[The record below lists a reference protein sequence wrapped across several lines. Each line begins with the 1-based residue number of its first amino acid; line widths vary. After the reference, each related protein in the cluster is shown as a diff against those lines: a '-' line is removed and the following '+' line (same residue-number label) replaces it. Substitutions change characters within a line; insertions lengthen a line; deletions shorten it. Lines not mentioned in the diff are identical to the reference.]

1 MPVIRKKV
9 DNDFTIVR
17 NKAALDK
24 NLPIVAKGLLLTML
38 ALPDDWHF
46 SIAGLQT
53 ICADG
58 QERIST
64 ALKILEK
71 HGYLRRVKK
80 VGNNGI
86 IAKWEYYFSYEPI
99 FLDPATDLTDFDQND
114 ETHPE
119 NAPSV
124 EQPSAGTPEVGTVPI
139 YKERKDKERIDKE
152 LINKNISC
160 GTAAQPAAAAAEQT
174 EISVVVEV
182 SKSESR
188 NEQASSKA
196 KSKKSI
202 DKAVYEAIVAHLNAK
217 AHTNYKATTE
227 STRRL
232 INARL
237 AEGHS
242 VEDFKTVIDRK
253 CAEWLGSGMAQ
264 YLRPQTL
271 FGTKFESYLNA
282 PDYIGNNAQSRQQG
296 SQQPPVQRDYST
308 NMIDLLNEYLGE

>member
-1 MPVIRKKV
+1 MPAIRRKHDKEFTVISNKAIL
-9 DNDFTIVR
+9 DND
-17 NKAALDK
+17 
-24 NLPIVAKGLLLTML
+24 LPNCGKGMLSVLL

-46 SIAGLQT
+46 TIAGLQA
-53 ICADG
+53 ICSDG
-58 QERIST
+58 QVKISNT
-64 ALKILEK
+64 LKILEE
-71 HGYLRRVKK
+71 HGYLRRVKNFTAD
-80 VGNNGI
+80 GRF
-86 IAKWEYYFSYEPI
+86 AKWDYYFSDEPI
-99 FLDPATDLTDFDQND
+99 FLDPDFDPTVFDKKNTS
-114 ETHPE
+114 EK
-119 NAPSV
+119 NPSV
-124 EQPSAGTPEVGTVPI
+124 ENPDVETVPI

-160 GTAAQPAAAAAEQT
+160 GTAAQPAAAAEEQT

-188 NEQASSKA
+188 SSSKA

-271 FGTKFESYLNA
+271 FGTKFESYHNA
-282 PDYIGNNAQSRQQG
+282 PDYTGNNAQSRQQG